1 MSTSSLPHLKLVF
14 PVADSKGRTDG
25 GGGGCPSLYWPQT
38 LFIYF
43 SHEGTFSRLSHFV
56 AWICDKRR
64 RGWYIV
70 FRPFAPFTK
79 YLDLWLTLS
88 LEINICPSLE
98 NSPWHQETRRL
109 VLSVALHYTAPSRV
123 LRRIGFIRSD
133 ACGKTECRHGP
144 RTNQPSGINHRPRAE
159 RKQFLQQL
167 CMC

>member
-38 LFIYF
+38 LFIF
-43 SHEGTFSRLSHFV
+43 PMKAPFPVCHISLRGFAINDDGADTLSSALSHPLQNI
-56 AWICDKRR
+56 WI
-64 RGWYIV
+64 
-70 FRPFAPFTK
+70 
-79 YLDLWLTLS
+79 LWLTLS